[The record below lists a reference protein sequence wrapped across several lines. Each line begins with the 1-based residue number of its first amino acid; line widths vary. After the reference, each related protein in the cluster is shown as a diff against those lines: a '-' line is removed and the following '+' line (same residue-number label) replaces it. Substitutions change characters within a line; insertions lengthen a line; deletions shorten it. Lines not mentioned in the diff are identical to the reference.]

1 MIVVLVW
8 DGEGCQV
15 VTASSKKEGD
25 SYCMMVKN
33 GCKVHQQEGSR
44 EGDSHCKY
52 CVIVTQ
58 PPELGTGCIQNRYL
72 HPHLLGCR
80 SGP

>member
-1 MIVVLVW
+1 MVLVW

-44 EGDSHCKY
+44 EGDSHCMMLDEN
-52 CVIVTQ
+52 
-58 PPELGTGCIQNRYL
+58 PPLPNPVSL
-72 HPHLLGCR
+72 
-80 SGP
+80 